1 MSRHQT
7 FHDLHQHG
15 CFVMPNP
22 WDAGSARV
30 MAGLGARALATSSAA
45 HAFTLGRLDGGTLSR
60 DEALAHAEM
69 LVAATD
75 LPVNGDLENGFSDDP
90 DTVAETV
97 LMAAEVGLVI
107 AEADRAAPVVL
118 HGPTA
123 AAVLRERFA
132 IHDEEVLTA
141 VRDHT
146 LGNTHMPMIA
156 KIILLADKFEP
167 SKRSKRPVMREIRR
181 LARRDIDM
189 ALLCWSDWS
198 LLDHA
203 EHGWMTHPRHWAA
216 RREWRSE
223 HINEAGGLGPGGP
236 SEATEA

>member
-1 MSRHQT
+1 MHALIADQILAVRRELESRPAGLVRHIERVVAEAT
-7 FHDLHQHG
+7 TLAAYWGADPERCALAAWGHDL
-15 CFVMPNP
+15 F
-22 WDAGSARV
+22 
-30 MAGLGARALATSSAA
+30 RALPPTEQLAMAA
-45 HAFTLGRLDGGTLSR
+45 H
-60 DEALAHAEM
+60 
-69 LVAATD
+69 
-75 LPVNGDLENGFSDDP
+75 
-90 DTVAETV
+90 
-97 LMAAEVGLVI
+97 VGLVI

-132 IHDEEVLTA
+132 IHDEEVLAA

-146 LGNTHMPMIA
+146 LGGTQMPMIA

-167 SKRSKRPVMREIRR
+167 SKRSKRPVMREIRL
-181 LARRDIDM
+181 LARRDIDL

-223 HINEAGGLGPGGP
+223 HINEAGGLGPGGD